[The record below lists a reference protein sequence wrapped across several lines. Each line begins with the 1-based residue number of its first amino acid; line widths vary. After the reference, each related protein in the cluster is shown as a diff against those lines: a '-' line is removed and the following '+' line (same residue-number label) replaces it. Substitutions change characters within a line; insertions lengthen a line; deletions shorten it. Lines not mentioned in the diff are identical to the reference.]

1 MESTEGEMPE
11 IDGVRAEEA
20 NIGEVKVEEPKIEEI
35 EIGGVEDNA
44 VATIPEPSTA
54 PPARMGKL
62 EFKDIPLDMK
72 RMVLSYVR
80 REF

>member
-1 MESTEGEMPE
+1 M
-11 IDGVRAEEA
+11 DGVRAEEA
-20 NIGEVKVEEPKIEEI
+20 NIGEVKVEEPIIEEI

-44 VATIPEPSTA
+44 VAIPEPSTA

>member
-11 IDGVRAEEA
+11 MDGVRAEEA

-44 VATIPEPSTA
+44 VAIPEPSTA
-54 PPARMGKL
+54 PLARMGKL

>member
-1 MESTEGEMPE
+1 MESTEGGMPE
-11 IDGVRAEEA
+11 MDGVRAEEA
-20 NIGEVKVEEPKIEEI
+20 NIGEIKVEEPIIEEI
-35 EIGGVEDNA
+35 KIGGVEDNA
-44 VATIPEPSTA
+44 VAIPEPSTA

>member
-1 MESTEGEMPE
+1 MPE
-11 IDGVRAEEA
+11 MDGVRAEEA
-20 NIGEVKVEEPKIEEI
+20 NIGEIKVEEPIIEEI
-35 EIGGVEDNA
+35 KIGGVEDNA
-44 VATIPEPSTA
+44 VAIPEPSTA

>member
-1 MESTEGEMPE
+1 MESPEGGMPE
-11 IDGVRAEEA
+11 MDGVRAEEA
-20 NIGEVKVEEPKIEEI
+20 NIGEVKVEEPIIEEI

-44 VATIPEPSTA
+44 VAIPEPSTA

>member
-11 IDGVRAEEA
+11 MDGVRAEEA
-20 NIGEVKVEEPKIEEI
+20 NIGEIKVEEPIIEEI
-35 EIGGVEDNA
+35 KIGGVEDNA
-44 VATIPEPSTA
+44 VAIPEPSTA

>member
-1 MESTEGEMPE
+1 M
-11 IDGVRAEEA
+11 DGVRAEEA
-20 NIGEVKVEEPKIEEI
+20 NIGEIKVEEPIIEEI
-35 EIGGVEDNA
+35 KIGGVEDNA
-44 VATIPEPSTA
+44 VAIPEPSTA

>member
-1 MESTEGEMPE
+1 MESPEGGMPE
-11 IDGVRAEEA
+11 MDGVRAEEA
-20 NIGEVKVEEPKIEEI
+20 NIGEVKVEEPIIEEI

-44 VATIPEPSTA
+44 VAIPEPSTA

-62 EFKDIPLDMK
+62 EFKDVPLDMK

>member
-1 MESTEGEMPE
+1 MESTEGEMPKM
-11 IDGVRAEEA
+11 DGVRTEEA
-20 NIGEVKVEEPKIEEI
+20 NIGEVKIEEPRIEEI
-35 EIGGVEDNA
+35 KIVEVEDNA
-44 VATIPEPSTA
+44 VTA